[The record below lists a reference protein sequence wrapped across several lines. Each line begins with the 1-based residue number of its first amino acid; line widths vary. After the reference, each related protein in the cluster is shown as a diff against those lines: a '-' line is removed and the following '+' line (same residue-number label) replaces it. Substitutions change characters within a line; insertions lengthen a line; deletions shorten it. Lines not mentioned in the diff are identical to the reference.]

1 MLKASN
7 SNKFFVVSSVKSLP
21 EIEAAESRV
30 KKMISGITNGKPKT
44 AISVAL
50 LPAREA
56 MALIVVNKNE

>member
-1 MLKASN
+1 MNA
-7 SNKFFVVSSVKSLP
+7 NKSHRFFVVSSVIAP
-21 EIEAAESRV
+21 PTIEAADSRV
-30 KKMISGITNGKPKT
+30 KKMISGMTNGNPKT